1 STTNVGDNGVA
12 AKHPEHR
19 KQQRPRLPFIT
30 WFVDLRLPPV
40 WSWTVLIYCSDRR
53 LTWGDQS
60 VWIGTRIVCVNRGT
74 EFKRH
79 PID

>member
-1 STTNVGDNGVA
+1 T
-12 AKHPEHR
+12 R
-19 KQQRPRLPFIT
+19 RLTCIEL
-30 WFVDLRLPPV
+30 FVDLRLPPAR
-40 WSWTVLIYCSDRR
+40 SWTVLIYCSDRR

-60 VWIGTRIVCVNRGT
+60 VWIGIRIACANRGT